1 MKKGRKEILESMLK
15 FSNYYWY
22 ESDQDRVNNQLIN
35 VEDYDPVIDT
45 IFKAN
50 AYELEK
56 IYGEIED
63 SDERILNNLV
73 STLIPDHN
81 LLPTPAFTVAKLQP
95 QFSRLKISPTD
106 VFKIEGKDDI
116 GTQVEYYFTSVGHH
130 EYPKSEIAYI
140 LTDNV
145 CIDYTKEEPNILEDI
160 LEAQPYKRTK
170 TLWLGIEI
178 EDDIEDNDQLTFFI
192 GNEII
197 DPFRYDEQVF
207 NQAKWHINGEDELAL
222 KIQTGIQ
229 HFFTDDGDRKY
240 EVSKFIE
247 QRKNLYEQQI
257 INFFDSSF
265 VTLSGLPTNLGNLKK
280 VKPPPIKNLKEGNW
294 TNEKKLLWIKATFDA
309 PIANKFII
317 ENQFYLNAMLLINR
331 KLKKQQIV
339 KNNFDRILLPL
350 PTDDYFLS
358 INSIWDEKSK
368 INSEQPQ
375 YYKAIDYVNF
385 QDEPGTYTIRPGN
398 SVRRVDQHD
407 ISTKIVNLLDLIEE
421 EYSSFKE
428 GGVNRLKED
437 FDAIEKSV
445 NRIRKQLP
453 NIYESESEQTA
464 FYCVANFRKN
474 ASIITYNYWET
485 QGDKVD
491 ALATK
496 KGLEVSSDYISLD
509 DNSKT
514 ITAIQKGR
522 ASVNKINYHN
532 NLKKAIL
539 SRNKIVTIGDIAN
552 YCYNTYPDLIQK
564 LQVDKRIARATNPNQ
579 YENIIEVKIQL
590 HEEAAKGLDVAFVKL
605 QIQNGLNANTTFY
618 TPIQVKFVT
627 KF

>member
-22 ESDQDRVNNQLIN
+22 DAAEDSVSNQLIN
-35 VEDYDPVIDT
+35 VEDYDPVVDI

-56 IYGEIED
+56 IYSEIED
-63 SDERILNNLV
+63 SDERILDNLV
-73 STLIPDHN
+73 NTLIPDHN
-81 LLPTPAFTVAKLQP
+81 LLPSPAFTVAKIQP
-95 QFSRLKISPTD
+95 KFSRLKISPED

-116 GTQVEYYFTSVGHH
+116 GTQVEYYFTTIGHH
-130 EYPKSEIAYI
+130 EYPKSEIAYL

-145 CIDYTKEEPNILEDI
+145 CKDYSNGEPTLLEDVI
-160 LEAQPYKRTK
+160 EAQPYKRTK
-170 TLWLGIEI
+170 TLWLGIDI
-178 EDDIEDNDQLTFFI
+178 EDEIEDNDKLTFFL
-192 GNEII
+192 GSEIL
-197 DPFRYDEQVF
+197 DAFNYDAQIF
-207 NQAKWHINGEDELAL
+207 NKAKWHINGETELPL
-222 KIQTGIQ
+222 NVQIGVQ
-229 HFFTDDGDRKY
+229 HFFNDDDDDRKY

-247 QRKNLYEQQI
+247 QKKNLYEQQI

-265 VTLSGLPTNLGNLKK
+265 ITISGLPVDLSDLKK
-280 VKPPPIKNLKEGNW
+280 TKPYLIENLNTEKWN
-294 TNEKKLLWIKATFDA
+294 NEKKLFWIKASFDA
-309 PIANKFII
+309 PISNKFII
-317 ENQFYLNAMLLINR
+317 ENQFYLNAILLVNR

-350 PTDDYFLS
+350 PTEDYFLS

-368 INSEQPQ
+368 INDEKTHT
-375 YYKAIDYVNF
+375 YKAVDYINF
-385 QDEPGTYTIRPGN
+385 KDEPGTYTVRPGN

-453 NIYESESEQTA
+453 NIYESESERTA

-509 DNSKT
+509 DSYT

-539 SRNKIVTIGDIAN
+539 SRNKIVTIGDIEN
-552 YCYNTYPDLIQK
+552 YCYNTYPDLIK
-564 LQVDKRIARATNPNQ
+564 NLRIEKRIEAANNPNK
-579 YENIIEVKIQL
+579 YENIIAVQIL
-590 HEEAAKGLDVAFVKL
+590 LNEEATKNLDTAFVKL

-618 TPIQVKFVT
+618 TPIRVQFSQKL
-627 KF
+627 

>member
-15 FSNYYWY
+15 FSNHYWY
-22 ESDQDRVNNQLIN
+22 NDAEDSVSNQLIN
-35 VEDYDPVIDT
+35 VEEYDPVVDL

-56 IYGEIED
+56 IYSEIED
-63 SDERILNNLV
+63 SDERLLDNLV

-81 LLPTPAFTVAKLQP
+81 LLPTPAFTVAKIQP
-95 QFSRLKISPTD
+95 KFSRLKISSED

-116 GTQVEYYFTSVGHH
+116 GTQVEYYFTTIGQH
-130 EYPKSEIAYI
+130 EYPKSELAFA

-145 CIDYTKEEPNILEDI
+145 CIDYSTEEPTILEDVI
-160 LEAQPYKRTK
+160 EAQDYKRTK
-170 TLWLGIEI
+170 TLWLGINI
-178 EDDIEDNDQLTFFI
+178 EDEIDDKDKLTFFI
-192 GNEII
+192 GNEIL
-197 DPFRYDEQVF
+197 DAFNYDVQIF
-207 NQAKWHINGEDELAL
+207 NQAKWHINGEEDLPL
-222 KIQTGIQ
+222 DVKIGVQ
-229 HFFTDDGDRKY
+229 HFFNEEGDRKY

-247 QRKNLYEQQI
+247 HRKNLYEQQI

-265 VTLSGLPTNLGNLKK
+265 VSFSGLPSNLSDLKK
-280 VKPPPIKNLKEGNW
+280 VKPYLMEKLNTQNW

-309 PIANKFII
+309 PISNKFIT
-317 ENQFYLNAMLLINR
+317 ENQFYLNAILLVNR

-350 PTDDYFLS
+350 PTEDYFLS
-358 INSIWDEKSK
+358 INSIWDEKSNLNEEK
-368 INSEQPQ
+368 PQ
-375 YYKAIDYVNF
+375 TYKAVDYINF
-385 QDEPGTYTIRPGN
+385 KDEPGTYTVRPGN

-407 ISTKIVNLLDLIEE
+407 ITTKIVNLVDLIEE

-453 NIYESESEQTA
+453 NIYETEKERTA

-474 ASIITYNYWET
+474 ASILTYNYWES

-491 ALATK
+491 ALANK
-496 KGLEVSSDYISLD
+496 RGLEVSSDYLSLD
-509 DNSKT
+509 DSYT
-514 ITAIQKGR
+514 ITGIQKGR
-522 ASVNKINYHN
+522 ATVNKINYHN

-539 SRNKIVTIGDIAN
+539 SRNKIVTLGDIQN
-552 YCYNTYPDLIQK
+552 YCYNTYPELIQK
-564 LQVDKRIARATNPNQ
+564 MHIEKKIAASSNPNQ
-579 YENIIEVKIQL
+579 YENIIVVQIQL
-590 HEEAAKGLDVAFVKL
+590 NEEAAKGLDTAFIKL
-605 QIQNGLNANTTFY
+605 QIQNGLNAQTTFY
-618 TPIQVKFVT
+618 TPIQVQFLPKL
-627 KF
+627 